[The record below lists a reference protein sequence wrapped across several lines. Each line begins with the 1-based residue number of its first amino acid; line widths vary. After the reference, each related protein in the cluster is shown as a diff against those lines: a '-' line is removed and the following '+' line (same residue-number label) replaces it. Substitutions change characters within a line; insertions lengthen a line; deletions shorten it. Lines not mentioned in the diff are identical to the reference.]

1 MGLKENREELM
12 VGDDGMLTIYIKAPA
27 IMTIAS

>member
-12 VGDDGMLTIYIKAPA
+12 VGDDDVLTIDIKAPA